1 MYSVAQTW
9 SRNRACC
16 DQDHAVVVSLV
27 TFALSNRL
35 MNSAQDNPEKP
46 NQPAPAVNRAAE
58 SPMSNQSQDSV
69 PSNIQATPER
79 KQPIPPPS
87 HPKQYRAIGLIQAKY
102 QQSADQMT
110 QGTLLTAD
118 GAEIEAVLLGRII
131 SLIKNHLDLEQEHLW
146 VVYPRTKMQEDRLHA
161 QIVGVW
167 EPETL
172 SQDADADVSTDD
184 AEHGY
189 FSIRGEVIFFSTEEE
204 VIIVKIKQFPRKE
217 GDKPKFF
224 KLKLKGVLGERPLKR
239 FWDLKVRLQGEDLVI
254 EDATDLGY
262 ATKRKPKFKKDPK
275 KIQLKSAR
283 TNRSSSTARPILP
296 KKKSDGGSHRH
307 QAQGNAHQ
315 ESDRSLDE
323 Q

>member
-1 MYSVAQTW
+1 
-9 SRNRACC
+9 
-16 DQDHAVVVSLV
+16 
-27 TFALSNRL
+27 
-35 MNSAQDNPEKP
+35 MNLAQDNPEKP
-46 NQPAPAVNRAAE
+46 NQPDPVVTQSAE
-58 SPMSNQSQDSV
+58 STMSNQSQDSV
-69 PSNIQATPER
+69 SPNIQTNSER

-110 QGTLLTAD
+110 QGTLLTTD
-118 GAEIEAVLLGRII
+118 GAEVEAVLLGRII

-172 SQDADADVSTDD
+172 SQDSEEEVAVDS

-189 FSIRGEVIFFSTEEE
+189 FSIRGEVIFFSTEEK
-204 VIIVKIKQFPRKE
+204 VVIVKIKQFPRKE
-217 GDKPKFF
+217 GEKPKFF

-239 FWDLKVRLQGEDLVI
+239 FWDLKVRLEGEDLII
-254 EDATDLGY
+254 EEGTDLGF
-262 ATKRKPKFKKDPK
+262 AQKRKPKFKKDPK

-283 TNRSSSTARPILP
+283 TNRPSPTARPILP
-296 KKKSDGGSHRH
+296 KKKSDEFS
-307 QAQGNAHQ
+307 Q
-315 ESDRSLDE
+315 
-323 Q
+323 